1 MARVLLDDT
10 ICNGC
15 GRCVEICPVDVLRM
29 DAGGKH
35 AVVAYPDDCSG
46 CHFCVQECPV
56 HCIEIDDRRNTDG
69 VSIYDKLGI
78 VDRWTN

>member
-1 MARVLLDDT
+1 MARVLLDEA

-15 GRCVEICPVDVLRM
+15 GRCAEICPVDVLRM
-29 DAGGKH
+29 NTDGKL
-35 AVVAYPDDCSG
+35 AIVAYPDDCSG

-78 VDRWTN
+78 VDRWNN